1 MRLTITAMTLALVTT
16 AALPAHAARS
26 IPSWARKYNANCS
39 LCHSPAVPRL
49 NAKGIQF
56 KWAGYRMPDE
66 IGEKAEVDNVQ
77 DFVAARARLR
87 YLYEK
92 TGGEPADRNGFV
104 LQNVSLFAGG
114 AIGASFGGLLEYE
127 RGEEGEVEALAVVA
141 SAWGNSST
149 YRGFR
154 IGQGHMVMAGGGVAG
169 FDRAIGISA
178 PVPLGAAT
186 TGVPFRFGG
195 DAIGA
200 EAYVV
205 TGRNRVAF
213 QVLNSVG
220 VDEEAR
226 STTKDLVVTD
236 QFIWD
241 DAGAGIAAALYLG
254 RVEGLDPLREEE
266 TSKYSRVAITAN
278 KYLGQ
283 FEVLGGYVVSRDR
296 DLPTGSLFASAT
308 NNGAAWWLSGQYTF
322 KSRPLTVFSRW
333 EQVDPNSGADNDS
346 RNRVVLGGV
355 LPVNVPQFMR
365 MALEYRLDR
374 WPGSGRSRTNG
385 LAAEFMITF

>member
-1 MRLTITAMTLALVTT
+1 MRLTLIATLVALMTTT
-16 AALPAHAARS
+16 ALPAHAARK
-26 IPSWARKYNANCS
+26 IPAWARKYNANCS

-77 DFVAARARLR
+77 DFVAARARLQ

-92 TGGEPADRNGFV
+92 TGSERAHENGFV
-104 LQNVSLFAGG
+104 LENVSLFAGG
-114 AIGASFGGLLEYE
+114 AIGTSFGGLLEYE
-127 RGEEGEVEALAVVA
+127 RGEEGEVEALAVVG
-141 SAWGNSST
+141 SAWGNAST

-169 FDRAIGISA
+169 FDRAVGISA
-178 PVPLGAAT
+178 PTPLGAAT
-186 TGVPFRFGG
+186 TAVPFRFGG

-220 VDEEAR
+220 VEEEAR

-236 QFIWD
+236 QFMWD
-241 DAGAGIAAALYLG
+241 DAGAGIAAALYFG
-254 RVEGLDPLREEE
+254 RVEGLDPLQEEE
-266 TSKYSRVAITAN
+266 TSNYTRVALTAN
-278 KYLGQ
+278 KYFGP
-283 FEVLGGYVVSRDR
+283 FEVLGGYVMSRDR
-296 DLPTGSLFASAT
+296 DLPTGAQFARQT
-308 NNGAAWWLSGQYTF
+308 NDGAAWWVSGQYTL
-322 KSRPLTVFSRW
+322 KAWPLTVFSRW
-333 EQVDPNSGADNDS
+333 EQLDPDSDADNDT
-346 RNRVVLGGV
+346 RNRFVLGSV

-365 MALEYRLDR
+365 LALEYRLDR
-374 WPGSGRSRTNG
+374 FPGAGLPRTNG
-385 LAAEFMITF
+385 LVAEFMITF

>member
-1 MRLTITAMTLALVTT
+1 MRLTLIAIPVALMMT
-16 AALPAHAARS
+16 AALPAHAART
-26 IPSWARKYNANCS
+26 IPAWARKYNANCS

-77 DFVAARARLR
+77 DYVAARARMQ

-92 TGGEPADRNGFV
+92 TGSEPASENGFV
-104 LQNVSLFAGG
+104 LENLSVFVGG
-114 AIGASFGGLLEYE
+114 AIGTSYGGLLEYE

-141 SAWGNSST
+141 SAWGNAST

-178 PVPLGAAT
+178 PTPLSRAT
-186 TGVPFRFGG
+186 TGVPFRFGA

-200 EAYVV
+200 EAYLV
-205 TGRNRVAF
+205 TGRNRASI

-220 VDEEAR
+220 IEEEAR
-226 STTKDLVVTD
+226 STTKDFVVTD
-236 QFIWD
+236 QFMWD
-241 DAGAGIAAALYLG
+241 DAGAGIGAALYFG
-254 RVEGLDPLREEE
+254 RVEGLDPLQEEE
-266 TSKYSRVAITAN
+266 ASNYTRVALTAN
-278 KYLGQ
+278 KYLGP
-283 FEVLGGYVVSRDR
+283 FEVLGGYVLSRDR
-296 DLPTGSLFASAT
+296 DLPTGAQFARRS
-308 NNGAAWWLSGQYTF
+308 NDGAAWWVSGQYTL
-322 KSRPLTVFSRW
+322 KTWPLTVFSRW
-333 EQVDPNSGADNDS
+333 EQLDPDSDADNDS
-346 RNRVVLGGV
+346 RNRFVLGSV

-365 MALEYRLDR
+365 LALEYRLDR
-374 WPGSGRSRTNG
+374 FPGTGLPRTNG